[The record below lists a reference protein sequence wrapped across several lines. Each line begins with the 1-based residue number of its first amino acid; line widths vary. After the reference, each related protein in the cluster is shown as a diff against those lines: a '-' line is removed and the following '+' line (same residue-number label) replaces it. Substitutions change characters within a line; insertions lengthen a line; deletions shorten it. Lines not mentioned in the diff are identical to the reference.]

1 MNPLTLEITIKSA
14 EVFKKHGVCFGKM
27 QLYATAFLVGG
38 DRNSAECRTNVDE
51 YRGSRPFWWIVASFR
66 THETEVRS
74 NNVALVFEVKCR
86 KSVGPDKCV
95 GTTFVPIKQ
104 FFDHCVSQ
112 GFQYQD
118 VALGISSKLGKPRGV
133 LYLSYVFTAHNFLD
147 FSRFCVPSA
156 PPLFHAL
163 DSVQEDRDD

>member
-14 EVFKKHGVCFGKM
+14 EVFKKHGVCSFGKM

-118 VALGISSKLGKPRGV
+118 VALGISSKLGKPR
-133 LYLSYVFTAHNFLD
+133 D
-147 FSRFCVPSA
+147 FSRFYVPSA